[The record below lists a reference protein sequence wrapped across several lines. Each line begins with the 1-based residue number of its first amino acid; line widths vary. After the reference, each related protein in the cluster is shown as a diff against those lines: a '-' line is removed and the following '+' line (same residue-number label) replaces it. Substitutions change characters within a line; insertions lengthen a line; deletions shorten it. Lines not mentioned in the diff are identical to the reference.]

1 MFPSATVPGEMSTP
15 DPTGRPAPSDPA
27 PGDDAGIWPDD
38 DGGFQKVFGAGTEI
52 PEAERAWR
60 RTGEPGEEIAGG
72 FNDAVI
78 MAMQALPTALREIRQ
93 EVRRAADLATDALA
107 TATSLSAEG
116 AAEGRRTID
125 PLPGALR
132 ELREE
137 VREAGDRA
145 TEALAAT
152 RQGMEALPSLIGRVR
167 EELHVAMGRIAEGME
182 AANQEAARAFSVVA
196 REVRSLGDRQAVLR
210 EEVKLLGKR
219 LEELER
225 VRRRLQARPA
235 GRLSSA
241 GMPPESPPKPK
252 G

>member
-1 MFPSATVPGEMSTP
+1 MVHSATVPTEMSTP
-15 DPTGRPAPSDPA
+15 EDPRRPGSQDTA
-27 PGDDAGIWPDD
+27 PGVGPIAWPDD

-60 RTGEPGEEIAGG
+60 RTGEPGEDAPGG

-78 MAMQALPTALREIRQ
+78 MAMQSLPTALREIKQ
-93 EVRRAADLATDALA
+93 EVRRAADLATDALT
-107 TATSLSAEG
+107 TAASLNAEG
-116 AAEGRRTID
+116 AGGVRQGID

-152 RQGMEALPSLIGRVR
+152 RQGMDALPSLIGRVR
-167 EELHVAMGRIAEGME
+167 EELHTAMGRIAEGMD

-225 VRRRLQARPA
+225 VRRRMQSRP
-235 GRLSSA
+235 GRLSPA
-241 GMPPESPPKPK
+241 GTPPEAPPTPAR
-252 G
+252 

>member
-1 MFPSATVPGEMSTP
+1 MSTP
-15 DPTGRPAPSDPA
+15 DRTIEDPHRPASRNPERFVDSD
-27 PGDDAGIWPDD
+27 GWPDD
-38 DGGFQKVFGAGTEI
+38 DGGFQHVFGAGTEI

-60 RTGEPGEEIAGG
+60 RTGEIGGEVGGG

-78 MAMQALPTALREIRQ
+78 MAMQSLPTALREIRQ

-107 TATSLSAEG
+107 TAASLSADG
-116 AAEGRRTID
+116 AGQVRHAID

-167 EELHVAMGRIAEGME
+167 EELNLAVGRISEGID
-182 AANQEAARAFSVVA
+182 AANQEAARAFSIVA

-225 VRRRLQARPA
+225 VRRRMQARPA
-235 GRLSSA
+235 GRLSP
-241 GMPPESPPKPK
+241 GGTPPEASPTPAH
-252 G
+252 